1 MARQAQSSQPTVRE
15 RLDKGGN
22 LSSPINSQRLDSFA
36 KFFPGTVGRDYSAGG
51 DWGQILRGLGQL
63 DRGIGKAAQDIMD
76 RHVAKWIAEGAEWA
90 RENPEVTKNM
100 EAFKELGLSNPEFQN
115 KNPYVKRAIEA
126 SILENQALQ
135 LKAEALDH
143 YNTSGLRNERD
154 ASKVQSA
161 MSEWTKDAIERSG
174 LKNYNDPLLLAQ
186 HFEAPVRQMQETLLA
201 QHNQDVERQNVNLLF
216 EQASQEFD
224 NLIFGQTNILNN
236 GGKNINIP
244 RDRATVNNVAIQ
256 ALHGLT
262 EKFTNLG
269 MREDQIMPFLQAQVL
284 SGKFT
289 ASQAEAIGKGLVFD
303 RNGTQVCLASQPGFS
318 KALSRLKDEEMDRA
332 ERREKMAA
340 WRETRAREDAARNGA
355 NWGVQD
361 NLAGKSLQ
369 EALTA
374 RGLDKADAA
383 TIQAYKQ
390 GYDIASSVRFT
401 SAYST
406 PMRAEQASQFQYDL
420 LTGMKGPADVVS
432 AVRDGEMTSQ
442 EAQSFISIAAKNN
455 SDEGRMVSAAMQD
468 VAEVTLADSLNITR
482 SEASSLMQQ
491 GIKDLPEHISAARE
505 KAQAEAMNFYA
516 AYEKEKVASGKGS
529 YTALDITQLK
539 QKHIASS
546 SHTRGNT
553 AVEERAAKK
562 SGDLTRGIIM
572 GVGKKISPNFMQPA
586 GAGVDV
592 QFPGVSPL
600 TERDQKITHVYQS
613 ALNTLNTLFP
623 DWKTRE
629 PDDPDALEK
638 LHKDSSGNYRIDD
651 LADMLML
658 GQGLYGKA
666 FTADKAASIILGR
679 VIPED
684 SMTKVQLQQAME
696 ARITELNKLFRK

>member
-1 MARQAQSSQPTVRE
+1 MAVQTFQTF
-15 RLDKGGN
+15 N
-22 LSSPINSQRLDSFA
+22 
-36 KFFPGTVGRDYSAGG
+36 
-51 DWGQILRGLGQL
+51 
-63 DRGIGKAAQDIMD
+63 
-76 RHVAKWIAEGAEWA
+76 
-90 RENPEVTKNM
+90 
-100 EAFKELGLSNPEFQN
+100 KEL
-115 KNPYVKRAIEA
+115 
-126 SILENQALQ
+126 
-135 LKAEALDH
+135 
-143 YNTSGLRNERD
+143 
-154 ASKVQSA
+154 
-161 MSEWTKDAIERSG
+161 
-174 LKNYNDPLLLAQ
+174 
-186 HFEAPVRQMQETLLA
+186 
-201 QHNQDVERQNVNLLF
+201 
-216 EQASQEFD
+216 
-224 NLIFGQTNILNN
+224 
-236 GGKNINIP
+236 
-244 RDRATVNNVAIQ
+244 
-256 ALHGLT
+256 
-262 EKFTNLG
+262 TNLG
-269 MREDQIMPFLQAQVL
+269 VRTDQIMPFFQAQLL

-289 ASQAEAIGKGLVFD
+289 ASQAEAIGKAVTFD
-303 RNGTQVCLASQPGFS
+303 RNGEKVSLASQPGFA
-318 KALSRLKDEEMDRA
+318 KALSRLKDDEMDRA
-332 ERREKMAA
+332 WKGEVRGRQRAA
-340 WRETRAREDAARNGA
+340 WAREDAARNSA
-355 NWGVQD
+355 NWGIKDAFNGKPLMLNLKERGLTDAMDIKAYQD
-361 NLAGKSLQ
+361 AFNLAN
-369 EALTA
+369 
-374 RGLDKADAA
+374 
-383 TIQAYKQ
+383 
-390 GYDIASSVRFT
+390 SVQFT

-406 PMRAEQASQFQYDL
+406 PGRAADALQFQFDL
-420 LTGMKGPADVVS
+420 LTGAKGPADIIS
-432 AVRDGEMTSQ
+432 AASSGAMSPT

-468 VAEVTLADSLNITR
+468 VAEVALADYLNITR

-516 AYEKEKVASGKGS
+516 AYEKEKAASGKGS

-562 SGDLTRGIIM
+562 SGDLTRGIIIM

>member
-1 MARQAQSSQPTVRE
+1 MGMFE
-15 RLDKGGN
+15 
-22 LSSPINSQRLDSFA
+22 
-36 KFFPGTVGRDYSAGG
+36 PGFE
-51 DWGQILRGLGQL
+51 
-63 DRGIGKAAQDIMD
+63 KAANALID
-76 RHVAKWIAEGAEWA
+76 RNVAESGAEGIQWA
-90 RENPEVTKNM
+90 RENPEASKTM
-100 EAFKELGLSNPEFQN
+100 EALRQYSLAHPEFQN
-115 KNPYVKRAIEA
+115 KSPMVKRAIEA
-126 SILENQALQ
+126 AILENQALQ
-135 LKAEALDH
+135 LKAGAIDY

-161 MSEWTKDAIERSG
+161 LAEWTKNEIERSG
-174 LKNYNDPLLLAQ
+174 LKNYEDKLLLAQ
-186 HFEAPVRQMQETLLA
+186 HFMAPVRQMESALLA
-201 QHNQDVERQNVNLLF
+201 QHNQDVESQNVNLLF
-216 EQASQEFD
+216 EQYSQKLD
-224 NLIFGQTNILNN
+224 NTLLSQTNILN
-236 GGKNINIP
+236 GGKNVNIP
-244 RDRATVNNVAIQ
+244 RDRATVNDVAVRTFQ
-256 ALHGLT
+256 AFNKEL
-262 EKFTNLG
+262 TNLG
-269 MREDQIMPFLQAQVL
+269 VRDDQIMPFFQAQLL

-289 ASQAEAIGKGLVFD
+289 ASQAEAIGKAVTFD
-303 RNGTQVCLASQPGFS
+303 RNGEKVSLASQPGFA
-318 KALSRLKDEEMDRA
+318 KALSRLKDDEMDRA
-332 ERREKMAA
+332 WKGEVRGRQRAA
-340 WRETRAREDAARNGA
+340 WAREDAARNSA
-355 NWGVQD
+355 NWGIKD
-361 NLAGKSLQ
+361 AFNGKPLMLNLK
-369 EALTA
+369 E
-374 RGLDKADAA
+374 RGLTNAMDIKAYQDAFNL
-383 TIQAYKQ
+383 
-390 GYDIASSVRFT
+390 ASSVQFT

-406 PMRAEQASQFQYDL
+406 PGRAADALQFQYDL
-420 LTGMKGPADVVS
+420 LTGAAGPAEVIAKAS
-432 AVRDGEMTSQ
+432 SGGMSPT

-455 SDEGRMVSAAMQD
+455 SDEGRMLSAAMQD
-468 VAEVTLADSLNITR
+468 VAEVTLADTLNITR
-482 SEASSLMQQ
+482 SEASRLMQQ

-516 AYEKEKVASGKGS
+516 AYEKEKAASGKDS

-546 SHTRGNT
+546 SSTRGNKV
-553 AVEERAAKK
+553 VEERAAKK

>member
-76 RHVAKWIAEGAEWA
+76 RHVAKWIAEGGEWA

-100 EAFKELGLSNPEFQN
+100 EAFQKLGLSNPEFQN

-135 LKAEALDH
+135 LKAGAIDY

-154 ASKVQSA
+154 PSKVQSSLA
-161 MSEWTKDAIERSG
+161 EWTKNEIERSG
-174 LKNYNDPLLLAQ
+174 LKNYNDPLLMAQ
-186 HFEAPVRQMQETLLA
+186 HFEAPVRQMESALLA
-201 QHNQDVERQNVNLLF
+201 QHNQDVESQNVNLLF
-216 EQASQEFD
+216 EQYSQKFD
-224 NLIFGQTNILNN
+224 NILFSQTNILN
-236 GGKNINIP
+236 GGKNVNIP
-244 RDRATVNNVAIQ
+244 RDRATVNDVAAQTFQ
-256 ALHGLT
+256 AFNKEL
-262 EKFTNLG
+262 TNLG
-269 MREDQIMPFLQAQVL
+269 VRTDQIMPFFQAQLL

-289 ASQAEAIGKGLVFD
+289 ASQAEAIGKAVTFD
-303 RNGTQVCLASQPGFS
+303 RNGEKVSLASQPGFA
-318 KALSRLKDEEMDRA
+318 KALSRLKDDEMDRA
-332 ERREKMAA
+332 WKGEVRGRQRAA
-340 WRETRAREDAARNGA
+340 WAREDAARNSA
-355 NWGVQD
+355 NWGIKDAFNGKPLKLNLKERGLTDAMDIKAYQD
-361 NLAGKSLQ
+361 AFNLAN
-369 EALTA
+369 
-374 RGLDKADAA
+374 
-383 TIQAYKQ
+383 
-390 GYDIASSVRFT
+390 SVQFT

-406 PMRAEQASQFQYDL
+406 PGRAADALQFQFDL
-420 LTGMKGPADVVS
+420 LTGAKGPADIIS
-432 AVRDGEMTSQ
+432 AASSGAMSPT

-455 SDEGRMVSAAMQD
+455 SDEGRMISAAMQD
-468 VAEVTLADSLNITR
+468 VAEVALADYLNITR

-516 AYEKEKVASGKGS
+516 AYEKEKAASGKGS

-539 QKHIASS
+539 QKHIADSS
-546 SHTRGNT
+546 KTRGKNV
-553 AVEERAAKK
+553 VEERAAKK

>member
-1 MARQAQSSQPTVRE
+1 MSTTREREARTVRE
-15 RLDKGGN
+15 RLDKGAN
-22 LSSPINSQRLDSFA
+22 LSSPVNSQRLDSFA
-36 KFFPGTVGRDYSAGG
+36 KFFPGAVGRDYSAGG
-51 DWGQILRGLGQL
+51 DLGRVARAL
-63 DRGIGKAAQDIMD
+63 GMFEPGFEKAANAIID
-76 RHVAKWIAEGAEWA
+76 RNVAESGAEGIQWA
-90 RENPEVTKNM
+90 RENPEASKTV
-100 EAFKELGLSNPEFQN
+100 EALRQYSLAHPEFQN
-115 KNPYVKRAIEA
+115 KSPLVKRAIEA
-126 SILENQALQ
+126 TALENQALQ
-135 LKAEALDH
+135 LKAQAIDY

-154 ASKVQSA
+154 ASKVQSSLA
-161 MSEWTKDAIERSG
+161 EWTKNEIERSG
-174 LKNYNDPLLLAQ
+174 LKSYEDKLLLAQ
-186 HFEAPVRQMQETLLA
+186 HFMAPVRQMESALLA
-201 QHNQDVERQNVNLLF
+201 QHNQDVESQNVNLLF
-216 EQASQEFD
+216 EQYSQKLD
-224 NLIFGQTNILNN
+224 NILLSQTNILN
-236 GGKNINIP
+236 GGKNVNIP
-244 RDRATVNNVAIQ
+244 RDRAMFNDAAAQTFQ
-256 ALHGLT
+256 AFNKEL
-262 EKFTNLG
+262 TNLG
-269 MREDQIMPFLQAQVL
+269 VRTDQIMPFFQAQLL

-289 ASQAEAIGKGLVFD
+289 ASQAETIGKAVTFD
-303 RNGTQVCLASQPGFS
+303 HNGEKVSLASQPGFA
-318 KALSRLKDEEMDRA
+318 KALSRLKDDEMDRA
-332 ERREKMAA
+332 WKGEVRGRQRAA
-340 WRETRAREDAARNGA
+340 WAREDAARNSA
-355 NWGVQD
+355 NWGIKDAFNGKPLMLNLKERGLTDAMDIKAYQD
-361 NLAGKSLQ
+361 AFNLAN
-369 EALTA
+369 
-374 RGLDKADAA
+374 
-383 TIQAYKQ
+383 
-390 GYDIASSVRFT
+390 SVQFT

-406 PMRAEQASQFQYDL
+406 PGRAADALQFQFDL
-420 LTGMKGPADVVS
+420 LTGAKGPADIIS
-432 AVRDGEMTSQ
+432 AASSGAMSPT

-516 AYEKEKVASGKGS
+516 AYEKEKAASGKGS

-562 SGDLTRGIIM
+562 SGDLTRGVII
-572 GVGKKISPNFMQPA
+572 GVGEKISPSSSWLFEA
-586 GAGVDV
+586 DGV
-592 QFPGVSPL
+592 GVELPVSML
-600 TERDQKITHVYQS
+600 NEKNRKITQVYQNS
-613 ALNTLNTLFP
+613 LNTLNTLFP

-629 PDDPDALEK
+629 PDDPAALEK

>member
-1 MARQAQSSQPTVRE
+1 MSTSREREARTVRE
-15 RLDKGGN
+15 RLDKGAN
-22 LSSPINSQRLDSFA
+22 LSSLVNSQRLDSFA

-51 DWGQILRGLGQL
+51 DLGRVARAL
-63 DRGIGKAAQDIMD
+63 GMFEPGFEKAANAIID
-76 RHVAKWIAEGAEWA
+76 RNVAESGAEGIQWA
-90 RENPEVTKNM
+90 RENPEASKTV
-100 EAFKELGLSNPEFQN
+100 EALRQYSLAHPEFQN
-115 KNPYVKRAIEA
+115 KSPLVKRAIEA
-126 SILENQALQ
+126 TALENQALQ
-135 LKAEALDH
+135 LKAGAIDY

-154 ASKVQSA
+154 ASKVQSSLA
-161 MSEWTKDAIERSG
+161 EWTKDEIERSG
-174 LKNYNDPLLLAQ
+174 LKSYEDKLLLAQ
-186 HFEAPVRQMQETLLA
+186 HFMAPVRQMESALLA
-201 QHNQDVERQNVNLLF
+201 QHNQDVESQNVNLLF
-216 EQASQEFD
+216 EQYSQKLD
-224 NLIFGQTNILNN
+224 NILLSQTNILN
-236 GGKNINIP
+236 GGKNVNIP
-244 RDRATVNNVAIQ
+244 RDRATVNDAAAQTFQ
-256 ALHGLT
+256 AFNKEL
-262 EKFTNLG
+262 TNLG
-269 MREDQIMPFLQAQVL
+269 VRTDQIMPFFQAQLL

-289 ASQAEAIGKGLVFD
+289 ASQAETIGKAVTFD
-303 RNGTQVCLASQPGFS
+303 HNGEKVSLASQPGFA
-318 KALSRLKDEEMDRA
+318 KALSRLKDDEMDRA
-332 ERREKMAA
+332 WKGEVRGRQRAA
-340 WRETRAREDAARNGA
+340 WAREDAARNSA
-355 NWGVQD
+355 NWGIKDAFNGKPLMLNLKERGLTDAMDIKAYQD
-361 NLAGKSLQ
+361 AFNLAN
-369 EALTA
+369 
-374 RGLDKADAA
+374 
-383 TIQAYKQ
+383 
-390 GYDIASSVRFT
+390 SVQFT

-406 PMRAEQASQFQYDL
+406 PGRAADALQFQFDL
-420 LTGMKGPADVVS
+420 LTGAKGPADIIS
-432 AVRDGEMTSQ
+432 AASSGAMSPT

-468 VAEVTLADSLNITR
+468 VAEVALADSLNITR

-516 AYEKEKVASGKGS
+516 AYEKEKAASGKGS

-553 AVEERAAKK
+553 VVEERAAKK

-600 TERDQKITHVYQS
+600 TERDQKITHVYQG

>member
-1 MARQAQSSQPTVRE
+1 MSTTREREARTVRE
-15 RLDKGGN
+15 RLDKGAN
-22 LSSPINSQRLDSFA
+22 LSSPVNSQRLDSFA

-51 DWGQILRGLGQL
+51 DLGRVMRALGILDPGFE
-63 DRGIGKAAQDIMD
+63 KAANAIID
-76 RHVAKWIAEGAEWA
+76 RNVAESGAEGIQWA
-90 RENPEVTKNM
+90 RENPEASKTV
-100 EAFKELGLSNPEFQN
+100 EALRQYSLAHPEFQN
-115 KNPYVKRAIEA
+115 KSPLVKRAIEA
-126 SILENQALQ
+126 TALENQALQ
-135 LKAEALDH
+135 LKAKAIDY

-154 ASKVQSA
+154 ASKVQSSLA
-161 MSEWTKDAIERSG
+161 EWTKNEIERSG
-174 LKNYNDPLLLAQ
+174 LKSYEDKLLLAQ
-186 HFEAPVRQMQETLLA
+186 HFMAPVRQMESTLLA
-201 QHNQDVERQNVNLLF
+201 QHNQDVESQNVNLLF
-216 EQASQEFD
+216 EQYSQKLD
-224 NLIFGQTNILNN
+224 NILFSQINILN
-236 GGKNINIP
+236 GGKNVNIP
-244 RDRATVNNVAIQ
+244 RDRATVNDVAAQTFQ
-256 ALHGLT
+256 AFNKEL
-262 EKFTNLG
+262 TNLG
-269 MREDQIMPFLQAQVL
+269 VRTDQIMPFFQAQLL

-289 ASQAEAIGKGLVFD
+289 ASQAEAIGKAVTFD
-303 RNGTQVCLASQPGFS
+303 RNGEKVSLASQPGFA
-318 KALSRLKDEEMDRA
+318 KALSRLKDDEMDRA
-332 ERREKMAA
+332 WKGEDRGRQRAA
-340 WRETRAREDAARNGA
+340 WAREDAARNSA
-355 NWGVQD
+355 NWGIKDAFNGKPLMLNLKERGLTDAMDIKAYQD
-361 NLAGKSLQ
+361 AFNLAN
-369 EALTA
+369 
-374 RGLDKADAA
+374 
-383 TIQAYKQ
+383 
-390 GYDIASSVRFT
+390 SVQFT

-406 PMRAEQASQFQYDL
+406 PGRAADALQFQFDL
-420 LTGMKGPADVVS
+420 LTGAKGPADIIS
-432 AVRDGEMTSQ
+432 AASSGAMSPT

-455 SDEGRMVSAAMQD
+455 SDEGRMISAAMQD
-468 VAEVTLADSLNITR
+468 VAEVALADYLNITR

-516 AYEKEKVASGKGS
+516 AYEKEKAASGKGS

-539 QKHIASS
+539 QKHIADSS
-546 SHTRGNT
+546 KTRGKNV
-553 AVEERAAKK
+553 VEERAAKK

>member
-1 MARQAQSSQPTVRE
+1 MVRQAQSSQPTVRE

-303 RNGTQVCLASQPGFS
+303 RNGTQVSLASQPGFA
-318 KALSRLKDEEMDRA
+318 KALSRLKDDEMDRA
-332 ERREKMAA
+332 WKGEVRGRQRAA
-340 WRETRAREDAARNGA
+340 WAREDAARNSA
-355 NWGVQD
+355 NWGIKDAFNGKPLMLNLKERGLTDATDIKAYQD
-361 NLAGKSLQ
+361 AFNLAN
-369 EALTA
+369 
-374 RGLDKADAA
+374 
-383 TIQAYKQ
+383 
-390 GYDIASSVRFT
+390 SVQFT

-406 PMRAEQASQFQYDL
+406 PGRAADALQFQFDL
-420 LTGMKGPADVVS
+420 LTGAKGPADIIS
-432 AVRDGEMTSQ
+432 AASSGAMTSQ

-516 AYEKEKVASGKGS
+516 AYEKEKAASGKGS

>member
-76 RHVAKWIAEGAEWA
+76 RHVAKWIAEGGEWA

-100 EAFKELGLSNPEFQN
+100 EAFQKLGLSNPEFQN

-135 LKAEALDH
+135 LKAGAIDY

-154 ASKVQSA
+154 PSKVQSSLA
-161 MSEWTKDAIERSG
+161 EWTKNEIERSG
-174 LKNYNDPLLLAQ
+174 LKNYNDPLLMAQ
-186 HFEAPVRQMQETLLA
+186 HFEAPVRQMESALLA
-201 QHNQDVERQNVNLLF
+201 QHNQDVESQNVNLLF
-216 EQASQEFD
+216 EQYSQKFD
-224 NLIFGQTNILNN
+224 NILFSQTNILN
-236 GGKNINIP
+236 GGKNVNIP
-244 RDRATVNNVAIQ
+244 RDRATVNDAAAQTFQ
-256 ALHGLT
+256 AFNKEL
-262 EKFTNLG
+262 TNLG
-269 MREDQIMPFLQAQVL
+269 VRTDQIMPFFQAQLL

-289 ASQAEAIGKGLVFD
+289 ASQAEAIGKAVTFD
-303 RNGTQVCLASQPGFS
+303 RNGEKVSLASQPGFA
-318 KALSRLKDEEMDRA
+318 KALSRLKDDEMDRA
-332 ERREKMAA
+332 WKGEVRGRQRAA
-340 WRETRAREDAARNGA
+340 WAREDAARNSA
-355 NWGVQD
+355 NWGIKDAFNGKPLMLNLKERGLTDAMDIKAYQD
-361 NLAGKSLQ
+361 AFNLAN
-369 EALTA
+369 
-374 RGLDKADAA
+374 
-383 TIQAYKQ
+383 
-390 GYDIASSVRFT
+390 SVQFT

-406 PMRAEQASQFQYDL
+406 PGRAADALQFQFDL
-420 LTGMKGPADVVS
+420 LTGAKGPADIIS
-432 AVRDGEMTSQ
+432 AASSGAMSPT

-455 SDEGRMVSAAMQD
+455 SDEGRMISAAMQD
-468 VAEVTLADSLNITR
+468 VAEVALADYLNITR

-516 AYEKEKVASGKGS
+516 AYEKEKAASGKGS

-539 QKHIASS
+539 QKHIADSS
-546 SHTRGNT
+546 KTRGKNV
-553 AVEERAAKK
+553 VEERAAKK

>member
-1 MARQAQSSQPTVRE
+1 MSTTREREARTIRE
-15 RLDKGGN
+15 RLDKGAN
-22 LSSPINSQRLDSFA
+22 LSSPVNSQRLDSFA

-51 DWGQILRGLGQL
+51 ALGRVMHAL
-63 DRGIGKAAQDIMD
+63 GMFEPGFEKTANALIDRN
-76 RHVAKWIAEGAEWA
+76 VAESGAEGIQWA
-90 RENPEVTKNM
+90 RENPEASKTM
-100 EAFKELGLSNPEFQN
+100 EALRQYSLAHPEFQN
-115 KNPYVKRAIEA
+115 KSPMVKRAIEA
-126 SILENQALQ
+126 AILENQALQ
-135 LKAEALDH
+135 LKAGAIDY

-161 MSEWTKDAIERSG
+161 LAEWTKNEIERSS
-174 LKNYNDPLLLAQ
+174 LKNYEDKLLLAQ
-186 HFEAPVRQMQETLLA
+186 HFMAPVRQMESALLA
-201 QHNQDVERQNVNLLF
+201 QHNQDVESQNVNLLF
-216 EQASQEFD
+216 EQYSQKLD
-224 NLIFGQTNILNN
+224 NTLLSQTNILN
-236 GGKNINIP
+236 GGKNVNIP
-244 RDRATVNNVAIQ
+244 RDRATVNDVAVRTFQ
-256 ALHGLT
+256 AFNKEL
-262 EKFTNLG
+262 TNLG
-269 MREDQIMPFLQAQVL
+269 VRDDQIMPFFQAQLL

-289 ASQAEAIGKGLVFD
+289 ASQAEAIGKAVTFD
-303 RNGTQVCLASQPGFS
+303 RNGEKVSLASQPGFA
-318 KALSRLKDEEMDRA
+318 KALSRLKDDEGDRA
-332 ERREKMAA
+332 WKRYERNRQLE
-340 WRETRAREDAARNGA
+340 RNAREDAARNGA

-369 EALTA
+369 ESLKA
-374 RGLDKADAA
+374 RGLDKADAT
-383 TIQAYKQ
+383 TIQAYRE
-390 GYDIASSVRFT
+390 GYNLASSVQFT

-406 PMRAEQASQFQYDL
+406 PGRATDALQFQYDL
-420 LTGMKGPADVVS
+420 LTGAAGPAEVIAKAS
-432 AVRDGEMTSQ
+432 SGGMSPT
-442 EAQSFISIAAKNN
+442 EAQSFISIAAKNS
-455 SDEGRMVSAAMQD
+455 SDEGRMLSAAMQD
-468 VAEVTLADSLNITR
+468 VAEVTLADTLNITR
-482 SEASSLMQQ
+482 SEASRLMQQ

-516 AYEKEKVASGKGS
+516 AYEKEKAASGKGS

-546 SHTRGNT
+546 SSTRGNKV
-553 AVEERAAKK
+553 VEERAAKK

>member
-76 RHVAKWIAEGAEWA
+76 RHVAKWIAEGGEWA

-100 EAFKELGLSNPEFQN
+100 EAFQKLGLSNPEFQN

-135 LKAEALDH
+135 LKAGAIDY

-154 ASKVQSA
+154 PSKVQSSLA
-161 MSEWTKDAIERSG
+161 EWTKNEIERSG
-174 LKNYNDPLLLAQ
+174 LKNYNDPLLMAQ
-186 HFEAPVRQMQETLLA
+186 HFEAPVRQMESALLA
-201 QHNQDVERQNVNLLF
+201 QHNQDVESQNVNLLF
-216 EQASQEFD
+216 EQYSQKFD
-224 NLIFGQTNILNN
+224 NILFSQTNILN
-236 GGKNINIP
+236 GGKNVNIP
-244 RDRATVNNVAIQ
+244 RDRATVNDVAAQTFQ
-256 ALHGLT
+256 AFNKEL
-262 EKFTNLG
+262 TNLG
-269 MREDQIMPFLQAQVL
+269 VRTDQIMPFFQAQLL

-289 ASQAEAIGKGLVFD
+289 ASQAEAIGKAVTFD
-303 RNGTQVCLASQPGFS
+303 RNGEKVSLASQPGFA
-318 KALSRLKDEEMDRA
+318 KALSRLKDDEMDQAWKGEVRG
-332 ERREKMAA
+332 RQRAA
-340 WRETRAREDAARNGA
+340 WAREDAARNSA
-355 NWGVQD
+355 NWGIKD
-361 NLAGKSLQ
+361 AFNGKPLMLNLK
-369 EALTA
+369 E
-374 RGLDKADAA
+374 RGLTNAMDIKAYQDAFNL
-383 TIQAYKQ
+383 
-390 GYDIASSVRFT
+390 ASSVQFT

-406 PMRAEQASQFQYDL
+406 PGRAADALQFQYDL
-420 LTGMKGPADVVS
+420 LTGAAGPAEVIAKAS
-432 AVRDGEMTSQ
+432 SGGMSPT

-455 SDEGRMVSAAMQD
+455 SDEGRMLSAAMQD
-468 VAEVTLADSLNITR
+468 VAEVTLADTLNITR

-516 AYEKEKVASGKGS
+516 AYEKEKAASGKGS

-562 SGDLTRGIIM
+562 SGDLTRGVIM
-572 GVGKKISPNFMQPA
+572 GLGEKISPSSSWLFEA
-586 GAGVDV
+586 DGV
-592 QFPGVSPL
+592 GVELPVSML
-600 TERDQKITHVYQS
+600 NEKNRKITQVYQS

>member
-1 MARQAQSSQPTVRE
+1 MSTTREREARTIRE
-15 RLDKGGN
+15 RLDKGAN
-22 LSSPINSQRLDSFA
+22 LSSPVNSQRLDSFA
-36 KFFPGTVGRDYSAGG
+36 KFFSGTVGRDYSAGAQ
-51 DWGQILRGLGQL
+51 WGQFIRGLGQL
-63 DRGIGKAAQDIMD
+63 DRGFEKAANAIID
-76 RHVAKWIAEGAEWA
+76 RNVAESGAEGIQWA
-90 RENPEVTKNM
+90 RENPEASKTV
-100 EAFKELGLSNPEFQN
+100 EALREYTLAHPEFQN
-115 KNPYVKRAIEA
+115 KSPLVKRAIEA
-126 SILENQALQ
+126 AALENQALQ
-135 LKAEALDH
+135 LKAGAIDY
-143 YNTSGLRNERD
+143 YNTSGLRNERN

-161 MSEWTKDAIERSG
+161 LAEWTKNEIERSG
-174 LKNYNDPLLLAQ
+174 LKNYEDKLLLAQ
-186 HFEAPVRQMQETLLA
+186 HFMAPVRQMESALLA
-201 QHNQDVERQNVNLLF
+201 QHNQDVESQNVNLLF
-216 EQASQEFD
+216 EQYSQKLD
-224 NLIFGQTNILNN
+224 NTLLSQTNILN
-236 GGKNINIP
+236 GGKNVNIP
-244 RDRATVNNVAIQ
+244 RDRATVNDVAVRTFQ
-256 ALHGLT
+256 AFNKEL
-262 EKFTNLG
+262 TNLG
-269 MREDQIMPFLQAQVL
+269 VRDDQIMPFFQAQLL

-289 ASQAEAIGKGLVFD
+289 ASQAEAIGKAVTFD
-303 RNGTQVCLASQPGFS
+303 RNGEKVSLASQPGFA
-318 KALSRLKDEEMDRA
+318 KALSRLKDDEMDRA
-332 ERREKMAA
+332 WKGEVRGRQSAA
-340 WRETRAREDAARNGA
+340 WAREDAARNSA
-355 NWGVQD
+355 NWGIKD
-361 NLAGKSLQ
+361 AFNGKPLMLNLK
-369 EALTA
+369 E
-374 RGLDKADAA
+374 RGLTNAMDIKAYQDAFNL
-383 TIQAYKQ
+383 
-390 GYDIASSVRFT
+390 ASSVQFT

-406 PMRAEQASQFQYDL
+406 PGRAADALQFQYDL
-420 LTGMKGPADVVS
+420 LTGAAGPAEVIAKAS
-432 AVRDGEMTSQ
+432 SGGMSPT

-455 SDEGRMVSAAMQD
+455 SDEGRMLSAAMQD
-468 VAEVTLADSLNITR
+468 VAEVTLADTLNITR
-482 SEASSLMQQ
+482 SEASRLMQQ

-516 AYEKEKVASGKGS
+516 AYEKEKAASGKDS

-546 SHTRGNT
+546 SSTRGNKV
-553 AVEERAAKK
+553 VEERAAKK

>member
-1 MARQAQSSQPTVRE
+1 
-15 RLDKGGN
+15 
-22 LSSPINSQRLDSFA
+22 
-36 KFFPGTVGRDYSAGG
+36 
-51 DWGQILRGLGQL
+51 
-63 DRGIGKAAQDIMD
+63 
-76 RHVAKWIAEGAEWA
+76 
-90 RENPEVTKNM
+90 
-100 EAFKELGLSNPEFQN
+100 
-115 KNPYVKRAIEA
+115 
-126 SILENQALQ
+126 
-135 LKAEALDH
+135 
-143 YNTSGLRNERD
+143 
-154 ASKVQSA
+154 

-303 RNGTQVCLASQPGFS
+303 RNGTQVSLASQPGFS

-340 WRETRAREDAARNGA
+340 WRETRAREDAARNSA
-355 NWGVQD
+355 NWGIKDAFNGKPLMLNLKERGLTDAMDIKAYQD
-361 NLAGKSLQ
+361 AFNLAN
-369 EALTA
+369 
-374 RGLDKADAA
+374 
-383 TIQAYKQ
+383 
-390 GYDIASSVRFT
+390 SVQFT

-406 PMRAEQASQFQYDL
+406 PGRAADALQFQFDL
-420 LTGMKGPADVVS
+420 LTGAKGPADIIS
-432 AVRDGEMTSQ
+432 AASSGAMSPT

-455 SDEGRMVSAAMQD
+455 SDEGRMVSAAVQD

-516 AYEKEKVASGKGS
+516 AYEKEKAASGKGS

-562 SGDLTRGIIM
+562 SGDLTRGVIM
-572 GVGKKISPNFMQPA
+572 GLGEKISPSSSWLFEA
-586 GAGVDV
+586 DGV
-592 QFPGVSPL
+592 GVELPVSML
-600 TERDQKITHVYQS
+600 NEKNRKITQVYQS

>member
-76 RHVAKWIAEGAEWA
+76 RHVAKWIAEGGEWA

-100 EAFKELGLSNPEFQN
+100 EAFQKLGLSNPEFQN

-135 LKAEALDH
+135 LKAGAIDY

-154 ASKVQSA
+154 PSKVQSSLA
-161 MSEWTKDAIERSG
+161 EWIKNEIERSG
-174 LKNYNDPLLLAQ
+174 LKNYNDPLLMAQ
-186 HFEAPVRQMQETLLA
+186 HFEAPVRQMESALLA
-201 QHNQDVERQNVNLLF
+201 QHNQDVESQNVNLLF
-216 EQASQEFD
+216 EQYSQKFD
-224 NLIFGQTNILNN
+224 NILFSQTNILN
-236 GGKNINIP
+236 GGKNVNIP
-244 RDRATVNNVAIQ
+244 RDRATVNDVAAQTFQ
-256 ALHGLT
+256 AFNKEL
-262 EKFTNLG
+262 TNLG
-269 MREDQIMPFLQAQVL
+269 VRDDQIMPFFQAQLL

-289 ASQAEAIGKGLVFD
+289 ASQAEAIGKAVTFD
-303 RNGTQVCLASQPGFS
+303 RNGEKVSLASQPGFA
-318 KALSRLKDEEMDRA
+318 KALSRLKDDEGDRA
-332 ERREKMAA
+332 WKRYERNRQLE
-340 WRETRAREDAARNGA
+340 RNAREDAARNGA

-369 EALTA
+369 ESLKA
-374 RGLDKADAA
+374 RGLDKADAT
-383 TIQAYKQ
+383 TIQAYRE
-390 GYDIASSVRFT
+390 GYNLASSVQFT

-406 PMRAEQASQFQYDL
+406 PGRAADALQFQYDL
-420 LTGMKGPADVVS
+420 LTGAAGPAEVIAKAS
-432 AVRDGEMTSQ
+432 SGGMSPT

-455 SDEGRMVSAAMQD
+455 SDEGRMLSAAMQD
-468 VAEVTLADSLNITR
+468 VAEVTLADTLNITR
-482 SEASSLMQQ
+482 SEASRLMQQ

-516 AYEKEKVASGKGS
+516 AYEKEKAASGKGS

-562 SGDLTRGIIM
+562 SGDLTRGVIM
-572 GVGKKISPNFMQPA
+572 GLGEKISPSSSWLFEA
-586 GAGVDV
+586 DGV
-592 QFPGVSPL
+592 GVELPVSML
-600 TERDQKITHVYQS
+600 NEKNRKITQVYQS

>member
-76 RHVAKWIAEGAEWA
+76 RHVAKWIAEGGEWA

-100 EAFKELGLSNPEFQN
+100 EAFQKLGLSNPEFQN

-135 LKAEALDH
+135 LKAGAIDY

-154 ASKVQSA
+154 ASKVQSSLA
-161 MSEWTKDAIERSG
+161 EWTKNEIERSG
-174 LKNYNDPLLLAQ
+174 LKNYEDKLLLAQ
-186 HFEAPVRQMQETLLA
+186 HFMAPVRQMESALLA
-201 QHNQDVERQNVNLLF
+201 QHNQDVESQNVNLLF
-216 EQASQEFD
+216 EQYSQKFD
-224 NLIFGQTNILNN
+224 NILFSQINILN
-236 GGKNINIP
+236 GGKNVNIP
-244 RDRATVNNVAIQ
+244 RDRVTVNDVAVQTFQ
-256 ALHGLT
+256 AFNKEL
-262 EKFTNLG
+262 TNLG
-269 MREDQIMPFLQAQVL
+269 VRTDQIMPFFQAQLL

-289 ASQAEAIGKGLVFD
+289 ASQAEAIGKAVTFD
-303 RNGTQVCLASQPGFS
+303 RNGEKVSLASQPGFA
-318 KALSRLKDEEMDRA
+318 KALSRLKDDEMDRA
-332 ERREKMAA
+332 WKGEVRGRQRAD
-340 WRETRAREDAARNGA
+340 WAREDAARNSA
-355 NWGVQD
+355 NWGIKDAFNGKPLMLNLKERGLTDAMDIKAYQD
-361 NLAGKSLQ
+361 AFNLAN
-369 EALTA
+369 
-374 RGLDKADAA
+374 
-383 TIQAYKQ
+383 
-390 GYDIASSVRFT
+390 SVQFT

-406 PMRAEQASQFQYDL
+406 PGRAADALQFQFDL
-420 LTGMKGPADVVS
+420 LTGAKGPADIIS
-432 AVRDGEMTSQ
+432 AASSGAMSPT

-468 VAEVTLADSLNITR
+468 VAEVALADSLNITR
-482 SEASSLMQQ
+482 SEASSLMRQ

-516 AYEKEKVASGKGS
+516 AYEKEKAASGKGS

-562 SGDLTRGIIM
+562 SGDLTRGVIM
-572 GVGKKISPNFMQPA
+572 GLGEKISPSSSWLFEA
-586 GAGVDV
+586 DGV
-592 QFPGVSPL
+592 GVELPVSML
-600 TERDQKITHVYQS
+600 NEKNRKITQVYQS

>member
-76 RHVAKWIAEGAEWA
+76 RHVAKWIAEGGEWA

-100 EAFKELGLSNPEFQN
+100 EAFQKLGLSNPEFQN

-135 LKAEALDH
+135 LKAGAIDY

-154 ASKVQSA
+154 PSKVQSSLA
-161 MSEWTKDAIERSG
+161 EWTKNEIERSG
-174 LKNYNDPLLLAQ
+174 LKNYNDPLLMAQ
-186 HFEAPVRQMQETLLA
+186 HFEAPVRQMESALLA
-201 QHNQDVERQNVNLLF
+201 QHNQDVESQNVNLLF
-216 EQASQEFD
+216 EQYSQKFD
-224 NLIFGQTNILNN
+224 NILFSQTNILN
-236 GGKNINIP
+236 GGKNVNIP
-244 RDRATVNNVAIQ
+244 RDRATVNDVAAQTFQ
-256 ALHGLT
+256 AFNKEL
-262 EKFTNLG
+262 TNLG
-269 MREDQIMPFLQAQVL
+269 VRTDQIMPFFQAQLL

-289 ASQAEAIGKGLVFD
+289 ASQAEAIGKAVTFD
-303 RNGTQVCLASQPGFS
+303 RNGEKVSLASQPGFA
-318 KALSRLKDEEMDRA
+318 KALSRLKDDEMDRA
-332 ERREKMAA
+332 WKGEVRGRQRAA
-340 WRETRAREDAARNGA
+340 WAREDAARNSA
-355 NWGVQD
+355 NWGIKDAFNGKPLMLNLKERGLTDAMDIKAYQD
-361 NLAGKSLQ
+361 AFNLAN
-369 EALTA
+369 
-374 RGLDKADAA
+374 
-383 TIQAYKQ
+383 
-390 GYDIASSVRFT
+390 SVQFT

-406 PMRAEQASQFQYDL
+406 PGRAADALQFQFDL
-420 LTGMKGPADVVS
+420 LTGAKGPADIIS
-432 AVRDGEMTSQ
+432 AASSGAMSPT

-455 SDEGRMVSAAMQD
+455 SDEGRMISAAMQD
-468 VAEVTLADSLNITR
+468 VAEVALADYLNITR

-516 AYEKEKVASGKGS
+516 AYEKEKAASGKGS

-539 QKHIASS
+539 QKHIADSS
-546 SHTRGNT
+546 KTRGKNV
-553 AVEERAAKK
+553 VEERAAKK

>member
-1 MARQAQSSQPTVRE
+1 MSTTREREARTVRE
-15 RLDKGGN
+15 RLDKGAN
-22 LSSPINSQRLDSFA
+22 LSSPVNSQRLDSFA

-51 DWGQILRGLGQL
+51 DLGRVARAL
-63 DRGIGKAAQDIMD
+63 GMFEPGFEKAANAIID
-76 RHVAKWIAEGAEWA
+76 RNVAESGAEGIQWA
-90 RENPEVTKNM
+90 RENPEASKTV
-100 EAFKELGLSNPEFQN
+100 EALRQYSLAHPEFQN
-115 KNPYVKRAIEA
+115 KSPLVKRAIEA
-126 SILENQALQ
+126 TALENQALQ
-135 LKAEALDH
+135 LKAKAIDY

-154 ASKVQSA
+154 ASKVQS
-161 MSEWTKDAIERSG
+161 SLTEWTKNEIERSG
-174 LKNYNDPLLLAQ
+174 LKNYNDPLLMAQ
-186 HFEAPVRQMQETLLA
+186 HFMAPVRQMESTLLA
-201 QHNQDVERQNVNLLF
+201 QHNQDVESQNVNLLF
-216 EQASQEFD
+216 EQYSQKLD
-224 NLIFGQTNILNN
+224 NILFSQINILN
-236 GGKNINIP
+236 GGKNVNIP
-244 RDRATVNNVAIQ
+244 RDRATVNDVAVQTFQ
-256 ALHGLT
+256 AFNKEL
-262 EKFTNLG
+262 TNLG
-269 MREDQIMPFLQAQVL
+269 IRNDQIMPFFQAQLL

-289 ASQAEAIGKGLVFD
+289 ASQAEAIGKAVTFD
-303 RNGTQVCLASQPGFS
+303 RNGEKVSLASQPGFA
-318 KALSRLKDEEMDRA
+318 KALSRLKDDEMDRA
-332 ERREKMAA
+332 WKGEVRGRQRAA
-340 WRETRAREDAARNGA
+340 WAREDAARNSA
-355 NWGVQD
+355 NWGIKDAFNGKPLMLNLKERGLTDAMDIKAYQD
-361 NLAGKSLQ
+361 AFNLAN
-369 EALTA
+369 
-374 RGLDKADAA
+374 
-383 TIQAYKQ
+383 
-390 GYDIASSVRFT
+390 SVQFT

-406 PMRAEQASQFQYDL
+406 PGRAADALQFQFDL
-420 LTGMKGPADVVS
+420 LTGAKGPADIIS
-432 AVRDGEMTSQ
+432 AASSGAMSPT

-455 SDEGRMVSAAMQD
+455 SDEGRMISAAMQD
-468 VAEVTLADSLNITR
+468 VAEVALADYLNITR

-516 AYEKEKVASGKGS
+516 AYEKEKAASEKGS
-529 YTALDITQLK
+529 YTSLDITQLK
-539 QKHIASS
+539 QKHIADSS
-546 SHTRGNT
+546 KTRGKNV
-553 AVEERAAKK
+553 VEERAAKK

-658 GQGLYGKA
+658 GQGLYGKV

>member
-1 MARQAQSSQPTVRE
+1 MSTTREREARTVRE
-15 RLDKGGN
+15 RLDKGAN
-22 LSSPINSQRLDSFA
+22 LSSPVNSQRLDSFA

-51 DWGQILRGLGQL
+51 DLGRVMRALGILDPGFE
-63 DRGIGKAAQDIMD
+63 KAANAIID
-76 RHVAKWIAEGAEWA
+76 RNVAESGAEGIQWA
-90 RENPEVTKNM
+90 RENPEASKTV
-100 EAFKELGLSNPEFQN
+100 EALRQYSLAHPEFQN
-115 KNPYVKRAIEA
+115 KSPLVKRAIEA
-126 SILENQALQ
+126 TALENQALQ
-135 LKAEALDH
+135 LKAKAIDY

-154 ASKVQSA
+154 ASKVQSSLA
-161 MSEWTKDAIERSG
+161 EWTKNEIERSG
-174 LKNYNDPLLLAQ
+174 LKSYEDKLLLAQ
-186 HFEAPVRQMQETLLA
+186 HFMAPVRQMESTLLA
-201 QHNQDVERQNVNLLF
+201 QHNQDVESQNVNLLF
-216 EQASQEFD
+216 EQYSQKLD
-224 NLIFGQTNILNN
+224 NILFSQINILN
-236 GGKNINIP
+236 GGKNVNIP
-244 RDRATVNNVAIQ
+244 RDRATVNDVAAQTFQ
-256 ALHGLT
+256 AFNKEL
-262 EKFTNLG
+262 TNLG
-269 MREDQIMPFLQAQVL
+269 VRTDQIMPFFQAQLL

-289 ASQAEAIGKGLVFD
+289 ASQAEAIGKAVTFD
-303 RNGTQVCLASQPGFS
+303 RNGEKVSLASQPGFA
-318 KALSRLKDEEMDRA
+318 KALSRLKDDEMDRA
-332 ERREKMAA
+332 WKGEDRGRQRAA
-340 WRETRAREDAARNGA
+340 WAREDAARNSA
-355 NWGVQD
+355 NWGIKDAFNGKPLMLNLKERGLTDAMDIKAYQD
-361 NLAGKSLQ
+361 AFNLAN
-369 EALTA
+369 
-374 RGLDKADAA
+374 
-383 TIQAYKQ
+383 
-390 GYDIASSVRFT
+390 SVQFT

-406 PMRAEQASQFQYDL
+406 PGRAADALQFQFDL
-420 LTGMKGPADVVS
+420 LTGAKGPADIIS
-432 AVRDGEMTSQ
+432 AASSGAMSPT

-455 SDEGRMVSAAMQD
+455 SDEGRMISAAMQD
-468 VAEVTLADSLNITR
+468 VAEVALADYLNITR

-516 AYEKEKVASGKGS
+516 AYEKEKAASGKGS

-539 QKHIASS
+539 QKHIADSS
-546 SHTRGNT
+546 KTRGKNV
-553 AVEERAAKK
+553 VEERAAKK

-572 GVGKKISPNFMQPA
+572 GVGKKISPNFMQPT

>member
-1 MARQAQSSQPTVRE
+1 MSTTREREARTVRE
-15 RLDKGGN
+15 RLDKGAN
-22 LSSPINSQRLDSFA
+22 LSSPVNSQRLDSFA

-51 DWGQILRGLGQL
+51 DLGRVMRALGILDPGFE
-63 DRGIGKAAQDIMD
+63 KAANAIID
-76 RHVAKWIAEGAEWA
+76 RNVAESGAEGIQWA
-90 RENPEVTKNM
+90 RENPEASKTV
-100 EAFKELGLSNPEFQN
+100 EALRQYSLAHPEFQN
-115 KNPYVKRAIEA
+115 KSPLVKRAIEA
-126 SILENQALQ
+126 TALENQALQ
-135 LKAEALDH
+135 LKAKAIDY

-154 ASKVQSA
+154 ASKVQSSLA
-161 MSEWTKDAIERSG
+161 EWTKNEIERSG
-174 LKNYNDPLLLAQ
+174 LKSYEDKLLLAQ
-186 HFEAPVRQMQETLLA
+186 HFMAPVRQMESTLLA
-201 QHNQDVERQNVNLLF
+201 QHNQDVESQNVNLLF
-216 EQASQEFD
+216 EQYSQKLD
-224 NLIFGQTNILNN
+224 NILFSQINILN
-236 GGKNINIP
+236 GGKNVNIP
-244 RDRATVNNVAIQ
+244 RDRATVNDVAAQTFQ
-256 ALHGLT
+256 AFNKEL
-262 EKFTNLG
+262 TNLG
-269 MREDQIMPFLQAQVL
+269 VRTDQIMPFFQAQLL

-289 ASQAEAIGKGLVFD
+289 ASQAEAIGKAVTFD
-303 RNGTQVCLASQPGFS
+303 RNGEKVSLASQPGFA
-318 KALSRLKDEEMDRA
+318 KALSRLKDDEMDRA
-332 ERREKMAA
+332 WKGEVRGRQRAA
-340 WRETRAREDAARNGA
+340 WAREDAARNSA
-355 NWGVQD
+355 NWGIKDAFNGKPLMLNLKERGLTDAMDIKAYQD
-361 NLAGKSLQ
+361 AFNLAN
-369 EALTA
+369 
-374 RGLDKADAA
+374 
-383 TIQAYKQ
+383 
-390 GYDIASSVRFT
+390 SVQFT

-406 PMRAEQASQFQYDL
+406 PGRAADALQFQFDL
-420 LTGMKGPADVVS
+420 LTGAKGPADIIS
-432 AVRDGEMTSQ
+432 AASSGAMSPT

-455 SDEGRMVSAAMQD
+455 SDEGQMISAAMQD
-468 VAEVTLADSLNITR
+468 VAEVALADYLNITR

-516 AYEKEKVASGKGS
+516 AYEKEKAASGKGS

-539 QKHIASS
+539 QKHIADSS
-546 SHTRGNT
+546 KTRGKNV
-553 AVEERAAKK
+553 VEERAAKK

>member
-51 DWGQILRGLGQL
+51 VWGQILRGLGQL

-76 RHVAKWIAEGAEWA
+76 RHVAKWIAEGGEWA

-100 EAFKELGLSNPEFQN
+100 EAFQKLGLSNPEFQN

-135 LKAEALDH
+135 LKAGAIDY

-154 ASKVQSA
+154 PSKVQSSLA
-161 MSEWTKDAIERSG
+161 EWTKNEIERSG
-174 LKNYNDPLLLAQ
+174 LKNYNDPLLMAQ
-186 HFEAPVRQMQETLLA
+186 HFEAPVRQMESALLA
-201 QHNQDVERQNVNLLF
+201 QHNQDVESQNVNLLF
-216 EQASQEFD
+216 EQYSQKFD
-224 NLIFGQTNILNN
+224 NILFSQTNILN
-236 GGKNINIP
+236 GGKNVNIP
-244 RDRATVNNVAIQ
+244 RDRATVNDVAAQTFQ
-256 ALHGLT
+256 AFNKEL
-262 EKFTNLG
+262 TNLG
-269 MREDQIMPFLQAQVL
+269 VRTDQIMPFFQAQLL

-289 ASQAEAIGKGLVFD
+289 ASQAEAIGKAVTFD
-303 RNGTQVCLASQPGFS
+303 RNGEKVSLASQPGFA
-318 KALSRLKDEEMDRA
+318 KALSRLKDDEMDRA
-332 ERREKMAA
+332 WKGEVRGRQRAA
-340 WRETRAREDAARNGA
+340 WAREDAARNSA
-355 NWGVQD
+355 NWGIKDAFNGKPLKLNLKERGLTDAMDIKAYQD
-361 NLAGKSLQ
+361 AFNLAN
-369 EALTA
+369 
-374 RGLDKADAA
+374 
-383 TIQAYKQ
+383 
-390 GYDIASSVRFT
+390 SVQFT

-406 PMRAEQASQFQYDL
+406 PGRAADALQFQFDL
-420 LTGMKGPADVVS
+420 LTGAKGPADIIS
-432 AVRDGEMTSQ
+432 AASSGAMSPT

-455 SDEGRMVSAAMQD
+455 SDEGRMISAAMQD
-468 VAEVTLADSLNITR
+468 VAEVALADYLNITR

-516 AYEKEKVASGKGS
+516 AYEKEKAASGKGS

-539 QKHIASS
+539 QKHIADSS
-546 SHTRGNT
+546 KTRGKNV
-553 AVEERAAKK
+553 VEERAAKK

>member
-76 RHVAKWIAEGAEWA
+76 RHVAKWIAEGGEWA

-100 EAFKELGLSNPEFQN
+100 EAFQKLGLSNPEFQN

-135 LKAEALDH
+135 LKAGAIDY

-154 ASKVQSA
+154 PSKVQSSLA
-161 MSEWTKDAIERSG
+161 EWIKNEIERSG
-174 LKNYNDPLLLAQ
+174 LKNYNDPLLMAH
-186 HFEAPVRQMQETLLA
+186 HFEAPVRQMESDLLA
-201 QHNQDVERQNVNLLF
+201 QHNQDVESQNVNLLF
-216 EQASQEFD
+216 EQYSQKFD
-224 NLIFGQTNILNN
+224 NILFSQTNILN
-236 GGKNINIP
+236 GGKNVNIP
-244 RDRATVNNVAIQ
+244 RDRATANDVAAQTFQ
-256 ALHGLT
+256 AFNKEL
-262 EKFTNLG
+262 TNLG
-269 MREDQIMPFLQAQVL
+269 VRDDQIMPFFQAQLL

-289 ASQAEAIGKGLVFD
+289 ASQAEAIGKAVTFD
-303 RNGTQVCLASQPGFS
+303 RNGEKVSLASQPGFA
-318 KALSRLKDEEMDRA
+318 KALSRLKDDEGDRA
-332 ERREKMAA
+332 WKRYERNRQLE
-340 WRETRAREDAARNGA
+340 RNAREDAARNGA

-369 EALTA
+369 ESLKA
-374 RGLDKADAA
+374 RGLDKADAT
-383 TIQAYKQ
+383 TIQAYRE
-390 GYDIASSVRFT
+390 GYNLASSVQFT

-406 PMRAEQASQFQYDL
+406 PGRAADALQFQYDL
-420 LTGMKGPADVVS
+420 LTGAAGPAEVIAKAS
-432 AVRDGEMTSQ
+432 SGGMSPT

-455 SDEGRMVSAAMQD
+455 SDEGRMLSAAMQD
-468 VAEVTLADSLNITR
+468 VAEVTLADTLNITR
-482 SEASSLMQQ
+482 SEASRLMQQ

-516 AYEKEKVASGKGS
+516 AYEKEKAASGKGS

-562 SGDLTRGIIM
+562 SGDLTRGVIM
-572 GVGKKISPNFMQPA
+572 GLGEKISPSSSWLFEA
-586 GAGVDV
+586 DGV
-592 QFPGVSPL
+592 GVELPVSML
-600 TERDQKITHVYQS
+600 NEKNRKITQVYQS

>member
-1 MARQAQSSQPTVRE
+1 MSTTREREARTVRE
-15 RLDKGGN
+15 RLDKGAN
-22 LSSPINSQRLDSFA
+22 LSSPVNSQRLDSFA
-36 KFFPGTVGRDYSAGG
+36 KFFPGAVGRDYSAGG
-51 DWGQILRGLGQL
+51 DLGRVARAL
-63 DRGIGKAAQDIMD
+63 GMFEPGFEKAANAIID
-76 RHVAKWIAEGAEWA
+76 RNVAESGAEGIQWA
-90 RENPEVTKNM
+90 RENPEASKTV
-100 EAFKELGLSNPEFQN
+100 EALRQYSLAHPEFQN
-115 KNPYVKRAIEA
+115 KSPLVKRAIEA
-126 SILENQALQ
+126 TALENQALQ
-135 LKAEALDH
+135 LKAQAIDY

-154 ASKVQSA
+154 ASKVQSSLA
-161 MSEWTKDAIERSG
+161 EWTKNEIERSG
-174 LKNYNDPLLLAQ
+174 LKSYEDKLLLAQ
-186 HFEAPVRQMQETLLA
+186 HFMAPVRQMESALLA
-201 QHNQDVERQNVNLLF
+201 QHNQDVESQNVNLLF
-216 EQASQEFD
+216 EQYSQKLD
-224 NLIFGQTNILNN
+224 NILLSQTNILN
-236 GGKNINIP
+236 GGKNVNIP
-244 RDRATVNNVAIQ
+244 RDRAMVNDAAAQTFQ
-256 ALHGLT
+256 AFNKEL
-262 EKFTNLG
+262 TNLG
-269 MREDQIMPFLQAQVL
+269 VRTDQIMPFFQAQLL

-289 ASQAEAIGKGLVFD
+289 ASQAETIGKAVTFD
-303 RNGTQVCLASQPGFS
+303 HNGEKVSLASQPGFA
-318 KALSRLKDEEMDRA
+318 KALSRLKDDEMDRA
-332 ERREKMAA
+332 WKGEVRGRQRAA
-340 WRETRAREDAARNGA
+340 WAREDAARNSA
-355 NWGVQD
+355 NWGIKDAFNGKPLMLNLKERGLTDATDIKAYQD
-361 NLAGKSLQ
+361 AFNLAN
-369 EALTA
+369 
-374 RGLDKADAA
+374 
-383 TIQAYKQ
+383 
-390 GYDIASSVRFT
+390 SVQFT

-406 PMRAEQASQFQYDL
+406 PGRAADALQFQFDL
-420 LTGMKGPADVVS
+420 LTGAKGPADIIS
-432 AVRDGEMTSQ
+432 AASSGAMTSQ

-516 AYEKEKVASGKGS
+516 AYEKEKAASGKGS

>member
-1 MARQAQSSQPTVRE
+1 MSTTREREARTIRE
-15 RLDKGGN
+15 RLDKGAN
-22 LSSPINSQRLDSFA
+22 LSSPVNSQRLDSFA
-36 KFFPGTVGRDYSAGG
+36 KFFSGTVGRDYSAGAQ
-51 DWGQILRGLGQL
+51 WGQFIRGLGQL
-63 DRGIGKAAQDIMD
+63 DRGFEKAANAIID
-76 RHVAKWIAEGAEWA
+76 RNVAESGAEGIQWA
-90 RENPEVTKNM
+90 RENPEASKTV
-100 EAFKELGLSNPEFQN
+100 EALREYTLAHPEFQN
-115 KNPYVKRAIEA
+115 KSPLVKRAIEA
-126 SILENQALQ
+126 AALENQALQ
-135 LKAEALDH
+135 LKAGAIDY
-143 YNTSGLRNERD
+143 YNTSGLRNERN

-161 MSEWTKDAIERSG
+161 LAEWTKNEIERSG
-174 LKNYNDPLLLAQ
+174 LKNYEDKLLLAQ
-186 HFEAPVRQMQETLLA
+186 HFMAPVRQMESALLA
-201 QHNQDVERQNVNLLF
+201 QHNQDVESQNVNLLF
-216 EQASQEFD
+216 EQYSQKLD
-224 NLIFGQTNILNN
+224 NTLLSQTNILN
-236 GGKNINIP
+236 GGKNVNIP
-244 RDRATVNNVAIQ
+244 RDRATVNDVAVRTFQ
-256 ALHGLT
+256 AFNKEL
-262 EKFTNLG
+262 TNLG
-269 MREDQIMPFLQAQVL
+269 VRDDQIMPFFQAQLL

-289 ASQAEAIGKGLVFD
+289 ASQAEAIGKAVTFD
-303 RNGTQVCLASQPGFS
+303 RNGEKVSLASQPGFA
-318 KALSRLKDEEMDRA
+318 KALSRLKDDEMDRA
-332 ERREKMAA
+332 WKGEVRGRQRAA
-340 WRETRAREDAARNGA
+340 WAREDAARNSA
-355 NWGVQD
+355 NWGIKD
-361 NLAGKSLQ
+361 AFNGKPLMLNLK
-369 EALTA
+369 E
-374 RGLDKADAA
+374 RGLTNAMDIKAYQDAFNL
-383 TIQAYKQ
+383 
-390 GYDIASSVRFT
+390 ASSVQFT

-406 PMRAEQASQFQYDL
+406 PGRAADALQFQYDL
-420 LTGMKGPADVVS
+420 LTGAAGPAEVIAKAS
-432 AVRDGEMTSQ
+432 SGGMSPT

-455 SDEGRMVSAAMQD
+455 SDEGRMLSAAMQD
-468 VAEVTLADSLNITR
+468 VAEVTLADTLNITR
-482 SEASSLMQQ
+482 SEASRLMQQ

-516 AYEKEKVASGKGS
+516 AYEKEKAASGKDS

-546 SHTRGNT
+546 SSTRGNKV
-553 AVEERAAKK
+553 VEERAAKK

>member
-76 RHVAKWIAEGAEWA
+76 RHVAKWIAEGGEWA

-100 EAFKELGLSNPEFQN
+100 EAFQKLGLSNPEFQN

-135 LKAEALDH
+135 LKAGAIDY

-154 ASKVQSA
+154 PSKVQSSLA
-161 MSEWTKDAIERSG
+161 EWTKNEIERSG
-174 LKNYNDPLLLAQ
+174 LKNYNDPLLMAQ
-186 HFEAPVRQMQETLLA
+186 HFEAPVRQMESALLA
-201 QHNQDVERQNVNLLF
+201 QHNQDVESQNVNLLF
-216 EQASQEFD
+216 EQYSQKFD
-224 NLIFGQTNILNN
+224 NILFSQTNILN
-236 GGKNINIP
+236 GGKNVNIP
-244 RDRATVNNVAIQ
+244 RDRAMVNDVAAQTFQ
-256 ALHGLT
+256 AFNKEL
-262 EKFTNLG
+262 TNLG
-269 MREDQIMPFLQAQVL
+269 VRTDQIMPFFQAQLL

-289 ASQAEAIGKGLVFD
+289 ASQAEAIGKAVTFD
-303 RNGTQVCLASQPGFS
+303 RNGEKVSLASQPGFA
-318 KALSRLKDEEMDRA
+318 KALSRLKDDEMDRA
-332 ERREKMAA
+332 WKGEVRGRQRAA
-340 WRETRAREDAARNGA
+340 WAREDAARNSA
-355 NWGVQD
+355 NWGIKDAFNGKPLMLNLKERGLTDAMDIKAYQD
-361 NLAGKSLQ
+361 AFNLAN
-369 EALTA
+369 
-374 RGLDKADAA
+374 
-383 TIQAYKQ
+383 
-390 GYDIASSVRFT
+390 SVQFT

-406 PMRAEQASQFQYDL
+406 PGRAADALQFQFDL
-420 LTGMKGPADVVS
+420 LTGAKGPADIIS
-432 AVRDGEMTSQ
+432 AASSGAMSPT

-468 VAEVTLADSLNITR
+468 VAEVALADSLNITR

-516 AYEKEKVASGKGS
+516 AYEKEKAASGKGS

-562 SGDLTRGIIM
+562 SGDLTRGVIM
-572 GVGKKISPNFMQPA
+572 GLGEKISPSSSWLFEA
-586 GAGVDV
+586 DGV
-592 QFPGVSPL
+592 GVELPVSML
-600 TERDQKITHVYQS
+600 NEKNRKITQVYQS

>member
-1 MARQAQSSQPTVRE
+1 MIMARQAQSSQPTVRE

-76 RHVAKWIAEGAEWA
+76 RHVAKWIAEGGEWA

-100 EAFKELGLSNPEFQN
+100 EAFQKLGLSNPEFQN

-135 LKAEALDH
+135 LKAGAIDY

-154 ASKVQSA
+154 PSKVQSSLA
-161 MSEWTKDAIERSG
+161 EWTKNEIERSG
-174 LKNYNDPLLLAQ
+174 LKNYNDPLLMAQ
-186 HFEAPVRQMQETLLA
+186 HFEAPVRQMESALLA
-201 QHNQDVERQNVNLLF
+201 QHNQDVESQNVNLLF
-216 EQASQEFD
+216 EQYSQKFD
-224 NLIFGQTNILNN
+224 NILFSQTNILN
-236 GGKNINIP
+236 GGKNVNIP
-244 RDRATVNNVAIQ
+244 RDRATVNDAAAQTFQ
-256 ALHGLT
+256 AFNKEL
-262 EKFTNLG
+262 TNLG
-269 MREDQIMPFLQAQVL
+269 VRTDQIMPFFQAQLL

-289 ASQAEAIGKGLVFD
+289 ASQAEAIGKAVTFD
-303 RNGTQVCLASQPGFS
+303 RNGEKVSLASQPGFA
-318 KALSRLKDEEMDRA
+318 KALSRLKDDEMDRA
-332 ERREKMAA
+332 WKGEVRGRQRAA
-340 WRETRAREDAARNGA
+340 WAREDAARNSA
-355 NWGVQD
+355 NWGIKDAFNGKPLMLNLKERGLTDAMDIKAYQD
-361 NLAGKSLQ
+361 AFNLAN
-369 EALTA
+369 
-374 RGLDKADAA
+374 
-383 TIQAYKQ
+383 
-390 GYDIASSVRFT
+390 SVQFT

-406 PMRAEQASQFQYDL
+406 PGRAADALQFQFDL
-420 LTGMKGPADVVS
+420 LTGAKGPADIIS
-432 AVRDGEMTSQ
+432 AASSGAMSPT

-455 SDEGRMVSAAMQD
+455 SDEGRMISAAMQD
-468 VAEVTLADSLNITR
+468 VAEVALADYLNITR

-516 AYEKEKVASGKGS
+516 AYEKEKAASGKGS

-539 QKHIASS
+539 QKHIADSS
-546 SHTRGNT
+546 KTRGKNV
-553 AVEERAAKK
+553 VEERAAKK

>member
-76 RHVAKWIAEGAEWA
+76 RHVAKWIAEGGEWA

-100 EAFKELGLSNPEFQN
+100 DAFQKLGLSNPEFQN

-135 LKAEALDH
+135 LKAGAIDY

-154 ASKVQSA
+154 PSKVQSSLA
-161 MSEWTKDAIERSG
+161 EWTKNEIERSG
-174 LKNYNDPLLLAQ
+174 LKNYNDPLLMAQ
-186 HFEAPVRQMQETLLA
+186 HFEAPVRQMESALLA
-201 QHNQDVERQNVNLLF
+201 QHNQDVESQNVNLLF
-216 EQASQEFD
+216 EQYSQKFD
-224 NLIFGQTNILNN
+224 NILFSQTNILN
-236 GGKNINIP
+236 GGKNVNIP
-244 RDRATVNNVAIQ
+244 RDRATVNDVAAQTFQ
-256 ALHGLT
+256 AFNKEL
-262 EKFTNLG
+262 TNLG
-269 MREDQIMPFLQAQVL
+269 VRTDQIMPFFQAQLL

-289 ASQAEAIGKGLVFD
+289 ASQAEAIGKAVTFD
-303 RNGTQVCLASQPGFS
+303 RNGEKVSLASQPGFA
-318 KALSRLKDEEMDRA
+318 KALSRLKDDEMDRA
-332 ERREKMAA
+332 WKGEVRGRQRAA
-340 WRETRAREDAARNGA
+340 WAREDAARNSA
-355 NWGVQD
+355 NWGIKDAFNGKPLMLNLKERGLTDAMDIKAYQD
-361 NLAGKSLQ
+361 AFNLAN
-369 EALTA
+369 
-374 RGLDKADAA
+374 
-383 TIQAYKQ
+383 
-390 GYDIASSVRFT
+390 SVQFT

-406 PMRAEQASQFQYDL
+406 PGRAADALQFQFDL
-420 LTGMKGPADVVS
+420 LTGAKGPADIIS
-432 AVRDGEMTSQ
+432 AASSGAMSPT

-455 SDEGRMVSAAMQD
+455 SDEGRMISAAMQD
-468 VAEVTLADSLNITR
+468 VAEVALADYLNITR

-516 AYEKEKVASGKGS
+516 AYEKEKAASGKGS

-539 QKHIASS
+539 QKHIADSS
-546 SHTRGNT
+546 KTRGKNV
-553 AVEERAAKK
+553 VEERAAKK

>member
-1 MARQAQSSQPTVRE
+1 MTRQAQSSQPTVRE

-135 LKAEALDH
+135 LKAGAIDY

-154 ASKVQSA
+154 PSKVQSSLA
-161 MSEWTKDAIERSG
+161 EWTKNEIERSG
-174 LKNYNDPLLLAQ
+174 LKNYNDPLLMAQ
-186 HFEAPVRQMQETLLA
+186 HFEAPVRQMESALLA
-201 QHNQDVERQNVNLLF
+201 QHNQDVESQNVNLLF
-216 EQASQEFD
+216 EQYSQKFD
-224 NLIFGQTNILNN
+224 NILFSQTNILN
-236 GGKNINIP
+236 GGKNVNIP
-244 RDRATVNNVAIQ
+244 RDRVTVNDVAVQ
-256 ALHGLT
+256 TFQTFNKEL
-262 EKFTNLG
+262 TNLG
-269 MREDQIMPFLQAQVL
+269 VRTDQIMPFFQAQLL

-289 ASQAEAIGKGLVFD
+289 ASQAEAIGKAVTFD
-303 RNGTQVCLASQPGFS
+303 RNGEKVSLASQPGFA
-318 KALSRLKDEEMDRA
+318 KALSRLKDDEMDRA
-332 ERREKMAA
+332 WKGEVRGRQRAA
-340 WRETRAREDAARNGA
+340 WAREDAARNSA
-355 NWGVQD
+355 NWGIKDAFNGKPLMLNLKERGLTDAMDIKAYQD
-361 NLAGKSLQ
+361 AFNLAN
-369 EALTA
+369 
-374 RGLDKADAA
+374 
-383 TIQAYKQ
+383 
-390 GYDIASSVRFT
+390 SVQFT

-406 PMRAEQASQFQYDL
+406 PGRAADALQFQFDL
-420 LTGMKGPADVVS
+420 LTGAKGPADIIS
-432 AVRDGEMTSQ
+432 AASSGAMSPT

-468 VAEVTLADSLNITR
+468 VAEVALADSLNITR

-516 AYEKEKVASGKGS
+516 AYEKEKAASGKGS

-562 SGDLTRGIIM
+562 SGDLTRGIIIM

-600 TERDQKITHVYQS
+600 TERDQKITHVYQN

>member
-15 RLDKGGN
+15 RLDKGAN
-22 LSSPINSQRLDSFA
+22 LSSPVNSQRLDSFA

-51 DWGQILRGLGQL
+51 DWGQILRGLDQL
-63 DRGIGKAAQDIMD
+63 DRGIGKSAQEIMD
-76 RHVAKWIAEGAEWA
+76 RRIAEWIAEGGEWA
-90 RENPEVTKNM
+90 KENPEVTKNM
-100 EAFKELGLSNPEFQN
+100 EAFRKLSLSNPEFQN

-126 SILENQALQ
+126 AALENQALQ
-135 LKAEALDH
+135 LKAGAIDY

-161 MSEWTKDAIERSG
+161 LAEWTKNEIERSG
-174 LKNYNDPLLLAQ
+174 LKNYEDKLLLAQ
-186 HFEAPVRQMQETLLA
+186 HFMAPVRQMESDLLA
-201 QHNQDVERQNVNLLF
+201 KHNQDVESQNVNLLF
-216 EQASQEFD
+216 EQYSQKLD
-224 NLIFGQTNILNN
+224 NTLLSQTNILN
-236 GGKNINIP
+236 GGKNVNIP
-244 RDRATVNNVAIQ
+244 RDRATVNDVAVRTFQ
-256 ALHGLT
+256 AFNKEL
-262 EKFTNLG
+262 TNLG
-269 MREDQIMPFLQAQVL
+269 VRDDQIMPFFQAQLL

-289 ASQAEAIGKGLVFD
+289 ASQAEAIGKAVTFD
-303 RNGTQVCLASQPGFS
+303 RNGEKVSLASQPGFA
-318 KALSRLKDEEMDRA
+318 KALSRLKDDEMDRA
-332 ERREKMAA
+332 WKGEVRGRQRAA
-340 WRETRAREDAARNGA
+340 WAREDAARNSA
-355 NWGVQD
+355 NWGIKD
-361 NLAGKSLQ
+361 AFNGKPLMLNLK
-369 EALTA
+369 E
-374 RGLDKADAA
+374 RGLTNAMDIKAYQDAFNL
-383 TIQAYKQ
+383 
-390 GYDIASSVRFT
+390 ASSVQFT

-406 PMRAEQASQFQYDL
+406 PGRAADALQFQYDL
-420 LTGMKGPADVVS
+420 LTGAAGPAEVIAKAS
-432 AVRDGEMTSQ
+432 SGGMSPT

-455 SDEGRMVSAAMQD
+455 SDEGRMLSAAMQD
-468 VAEVTLADSLNITR
+468 VAEVTLADTLNITR
-482 SEASSLMQQ
+482 SEASRLMQQ

-516 AYEKEKVASGKGS
+516 AYEKEKAASGKDS

-546 SHTRGNT
+546 SSTRGNKV
-553 AVEERAAKK
+553 VEERAAKK

-600 TERDQKITHVYQS
+600 TERDQKVTHVYQS

>member
-1 MARQAQSSQPTVRE
+1 MSTTREREARTIRE
-15 RLDKGGN
+15 RLDKGAN
-22 LSSPINSQRLDSFA
+22 LSSPVNSQRLDSFA

-51 DWGQILRGLGQL
+51 ALGRVAHAL
-63 DRGIGKAAQDIMD
+63 GMFEPGFEKAANALID
-76 RHVAKWIAEGAEWA
+76 RNVAESGAEGIQWA
-90 RENPEVTKNM
+90 RENPEASKTV
-100 EAFKELGLSNPEFQN
+100 EALRQYSLAHPEFQN
-115 KNPYVKRAIEA
+115 KSPMVKRAIEA
-126 SILENQALQ
+126 AILENQALQ
-135 LKAEALDH
+135 LKAGAIDY

-161 MSEWTKDAIERSG
+161 LAEWTKNEIERSG
-174 LKNYNDPLLLAQ
+174 LKNYEDKLLLAQ
-186 HFEAPVRQMQETLLA
+186 HFMAPVRQMESALLA
-201 QHNQDVERQNVNLLF
+201 QHNQDVESQNVNLLF
-216 EQASQEFD
+216 EQYSQKLD
-224 NLIFGQTNILNN
+224 NTLLSQTNILN
-236 GGKNINIP
+236 GGKNVNIP
-244 RDRATVNNVAIQ
+244 RDRATVNDVAVRTFQ
-256 ALHGLT
+256 AFNKEL
-262 EKFTNLG
+262 TNLG
-269 MREDQIMPFLQAQVL
+269 VRDDQIMPFFQAQLL

-289 ASQAEAIGKGLVFD
+289 ASQAEAIGKAVTFD
-303 RNGTQVCLASQPGFS
+303 RNGEKVSLASQPGFA
-318 KALSRLKDEEMDRA
+318 KALSRLKDDEMDRA
-332 ERREKMAA
+332 WKGEVRGRQRAA
-340 WRETRAREDAARNGA
+340 WAREDAARNSA
-355 NWGVQD
+355 NWGIKD
-361 NLAGKSLQ
+361 AFNGKPLMLNLK
-369 EALTA
+369 E
-374 RGLDKADAA
+374 RGLTNAMDIKAYQDAFNL
-383 TIQAYKQ
+383 
-390 GYDIASSVRFT
+390 ASSVQFT

-406 PMRAEQASQFQYDL
+406 PGRAADALQFQYDL
-420 LTGMKGPADVVS
+420 LTGAAGPAEVIAKAS
-432 AVRDGEMTSQ
+432 SGGMSPT

-455 SDEGRMVSAAMQD
+455 SDEGRMLSAAMQD
-468 VAEVTLADSLNITR
+468 VAEVTLADTLNITR
-482 SEASSLMQQ
+482 SEASRLMQQ

-516 AYEKEKVASGKGS
+516 AYEKEKAASGKDS

-546 SHTRGNT
+546 SSTRGNKV
-553 AVEERAAKK
+553 VEERAAKK

>member
-1 MARQAQSSQPTVRE
+1 MIMARQAQSSQPTVRE

-76 RHVAKWIAEGAEWA
+76 RHVAKWIAEGGEWA

-100 EAFKELGLSNPEFQN
+100 EAFQKLGLSNPEFQN

-135 LKAEALDH
+135 LKAGAIDY

-154 ASKVQSA
+154 PSKVQSSLA
-161 MSEWTKDAIERSG
+161 EWTKNEIERSG
-174 LKNYNDPLLLAQ
+174 LKNYNDPLLMAQ
-186 HFEAPVRQMQETLLA
+186 HFEAPVRQMESALLA
-201 QHNQDVERQNVNLLF
+201 QHNQDVESQNVNLLF
-216 EQASQEFD
+216 EQYSQKFD
-224 NLIFGQTNILNN
+224 NILFSQTNILN
-236 GGKNINIP
+236 GGKNVNIP
-244 RDRATVNNVAIQ
+244 RDRATVNDVAAQTFQ
-256 ALHGLT
+256 AFNKEL
-262 EKFTNLG
+262 TNLG
-269 MREDQIMPFLQAQVL
+269 VRTDQIMPFFQAQLL

-289 ASQAEAIGKGLVFD
+289 ASQAEAIGKAVTFD
-303 RNGTQVCLASQPGFS
+303 RNGEKVSLASQPGFA
-318 KALSRLKDEEMDRA
+318 KALSRLKDDEMDRA
-332 ERREKMAA
+332 WKGEVRGRQRAA
-340 WRETRAREDAARNGA
+340 WAREDAARNSA
-355 NWGVQD
+355 NWGIKDAFNGKPLMLNLKERGLTDAMDIKAYQD
-361 NLAGKSLQ
+361 AFNLAN
-369 EALTA
+369 
-374 RGLDKADAA
+374 
-383 TIQAYKQ
+383 
-390 GYDIASSVRFT
+390 SVQFT

-406 PMRAEQASQFQYDL
+406 PGRAADALQFQFDL
-420 LTGMKGPADVVS
+420 LTGAKGPADIIS
-432 AVRDGEMTSQ
+432 AASSGAMSPT

-468 VAEVTLADSLNITR
+468 VAEVALADSLNITR

-516 AYEKEKVASGKGS
+516 AYEKEKAASGKGS

-572 GVGKKISPNFMQPA
+572 GVGKKISPSSSWLFEA
-586 GAGVDV
+586 DGV
-592 QFPGVSPL
+592 GVELPVSML
-600 TERDQKITHVYQS
+600 NEKNRKITQVYQNS
-613 ALNTLNTLFP
+613 LNTLNTLFP

-696 ARITELNKLFRK
+696 ARITELNKLFQK

>member
-1 MARQAQSSQPTVRE
+1 MSTSREREARTVRE
-15 RLDKGGN
+15 RLDKGAN
-22 LSSPINSQRLDSFA
+22 LSSPVNSQRLDSFA

-51 DWGQILRGLGQL
+51 DLGRVARAL
-63 DRGIGKAAQDIMD
+63 GMFEPGFEKAANAIID
-76 RHVAKWIAEGAEWA
+76 RNVAESGAEGIQWA
-90 RENPEVTKNM
+90 RENPEASKTV
-100 EAFKELGLSNPEFQN
+100 EALRQYSLAHPEFQN
-115 KNPYVKRAIEA
+115 KSPLVKRAIEA
-126 SILENQALQ
+126 TALENQALQ
-135 LKAEALDH
+135 LKAQAIDY

-154 ASKVQSA
+154 ASKVQSSLA
-161 MSEWTKDAIERSG
+161 EWTKNEIERSG
-174 LKNYNDPLLLAQ
+174 LKNYEDKLLLAQ
-186 HFEAPVRQMQETLLA
+186 HFMAPVRQMESALLA
-201 QHNQDVERQNVNLLF
+201 QHNQDVESQNVNLLF
-216 EQASQEFD
+216 EQYSQKFD
-224 NLIFGQTNILNN
+224 NILFSQINILN
-236 GGKNINIP
+236 GGKNVNIP
-244 RDRATVNNVAIQ
+244 RDRVTVNDVAVQTFQ
-256 ALHGLT
+256 AFNKEL
-262 EKFTNLG
+262 TNLG
-269 MREDQIMPFLQAQVL
+269 VRTDQIMPFFQAQLL

-289 ASQAEAIGKGLVFD
+289 ASQAEAIGKAVTFD
-303 RNGTQVCLASQPGFS
+303 RNGEKVSLASQPGFA
-318 KALSRLKDEEMDRA
+318 KALSRLKDDEMDRA
-332 ERREKMAA
+332 WKGEVRGRQRAD
-340 WRETRAREDAARNGA
+340 WAREDAARNSA
-355 NWGVQD
+355 NWGIKDAFNGKPLMLNLKERGLTDAMDIKAYQD
-361 NLAGKSLQ
+361 AFNLAN
-369 EALTA
+369 
-374 RGLDKADAA
+374 
-383 TIQAYKQ
+383 
-390 GYDIASSVRFT
+390 SVQFT

-406 PMRAEQASQFQYDL
+406 PGRAADALQFQFDL
-420 LTGMKGPADVVS
+420 LTGAKGPADIIS
-432 AVRDGEMTSQ
+432 AASSGAMSPT

-468 VAEVTLADSLNITR
+468 VAEVALADSLNITR
-482 SEASSLMQQ
+482 SEASSLMRQ

-516 AYEKEKVASGKGS
+516 AYEKEKAASGKGS

-562 SGDLTRGIIM
+562 SGDLTRGVIM
-572 GVGKKISPNFMQPA
+572 GLGEKISPSSSWLFEA
-586 GAGVDV
+586 DGV
-592 QFPGVSPL
+592 GVELPVSML
-600 TERDQKITHVYQS
+600 NEKNRKITQVYQS

>member
-76 RHVAKWIAEGAEWA
+76 RHVAKWIAEGGEWA

-100 EAFKELGLSNPEFQN
+100 EAFQKLGLSNPEFQN

-135 LKAEALDH
+135 LKAGAIDY

-154 ASKVQSA
+154 PSKVQSSLA
-161 MSEWTKDAIERSG
+161 EWTKNEIERSG
-174 LKNYNDPLLLAQ
+174 LKNYNDPLLMAQ
-186 HFEAPVRQMQETLLA
+186 HFEAPVRQMESALLA
-201 QHNQDVERQNVNLLF
+201 QHNQDVESQNVNLLF
-216 EQASQEFD
+216 EQYSQKFD
-224 NLIFGQTNILNN
+224 NILFSQTNILN
-236 GGKNINIP
+236 GGKNVNIP
-244 RDRATVNNVAIQ
+244 RDRATVNDVAAQTFQ
-256 ALHGLT
+256 AFNKEL
-262 EKFTNLG
+262 TNLG
-269 MREDQIMPFLQAQVL
+269 VRTDQIMPFFQAQLL

-289 ASQAEAIGKGLVFD
+289 ASQAEAIGKAVTFD
-303 RNGTQVCLASQPGFS
+303 RNGEKVSLASQPGFA
-318 KALSRLKDEEMDRA
+318 KALSRLKDDEMDRA
-332 ERREKMAA
+332 WKGEVRGRQRAA
-340 WRETRAREDAARNGA
+340 WAREDAARNSA
-355 NWGVQD
+355 NWGIKDAFNGKPLMLNLKERGLTDAMDIKAYQD
-361 NLAGKSLQ
+361 AFNLAN
-369 EALTA
+369 
-374 RGLDKADAA
+374 
-383 TIQAYKQ
+383 
-390 GYDIASSVRFT
+390 SVQFT

-406 PMRAEQASQFQYDL
+406 PGRAADALQFQFDL
-420 LTGMKGPADVVS
+420 LTGAKGPADIIS
-432 AVRDGEMTSQ
+432 AASSGAMSPT

-468 VAEVTLADSLNITR
+468 VAEVALADSLNITR

-516 AYEKEKVASGKGS
+516 AYEKEKAASGKGS

-572 GVGKKISPNFMQPA
+572 GVGKKISPSSSWLFEA
-586 GAGVDV
+586 DGV
-592 QFPGVSPL
+592 GVELPVSML
-600 TERDQKITHVYQS
+600 NEKNRKITQVYQNS
-613 ALNTLNTLFP
+613 LNTLNTLFP

-696 ARITELNKLFRK
+696 ARITELNKLFQK

>member
-22 LSSPINSQRLDSFA
+22 LSSPISSQRLDSFA
-36 KFFPGTVGRDYSAGG
+36 KFFPGTVGRDYSAGS
-51 DWGQILRGLGQL
+51 DWGLLVRGLGQL
-63 DRGIGKAAQDIMD
+63 DRGIGKSAQDIMD
-76 RHVAKWIAEGAEWA
+76 RHVAKWIAEGGEWA
-90 RENPEVTKNM
+90 RENPEITKNM

-126 SILENQALQ
+126 AILENQALQ

-161 MSEWTKDAIERSG
+161 MAEWTKDAIERSG

-186 HFEAPVRQMQETLLA
+186 YFEAPVRQMQETLLT

-303 RNGTQVCLASQPGFS
+303 RNGTQVSLASQPGFA

-340 WRETRAREDAARNGA
+340 WRETRAREDAARNSA
-355 NWGVQD
+355 NWGIKDAFNGKPLMLNLKERGLTNAMDIKAYQD
-361 NLAGKSLQ
+361 AFNLAN
-369 EALTA
+369 
-374 RGLDKADAA
+374 
-383 TIQAYKQ
+383 
-390 GYDIASSVRFT
+390 SVQFT

-406 PMRAEQASQFQYDL
+406 PGRAADALQFQFDL
-420 LTGMKGPADVVS
+420 LTGAKGPADIIS
-432 AVRDGEMTSQ
+432 AASSGVMSPT

-455 SDEGRMVSAAMQD
+455 SDEGRMISAAMQD

-505 KAQAEAMNFYA
+505 QARAEAMNFYA
-516 AYEKEKVASGKGS
+516 AYEKEKEKAASGKDS

-546 SHTRGNT
+546 SITRGNT

-600 TERDQKITHVYQS
+600 TERDQKITHVYQG

-623 DWKTRE
+623 DWKTKAPE
-629 PDDPDALEK
+629 DPDALEK
-638 LHKDSSGNYRIDD
+638 LHKDKFGNYRIDD

>member
-1 MARQAQSSQPTVRE
+1 MIMARQAQSSQPTVRE

-76 RHVAKWIAEGAEWA
+76 RHVAKWIAEGGEWA

-100 EAFKELGLSNPEFQN
+100 EAFQKLGLSNPEFQN

-135 LKAEALDH
+135 LKAGAIDY

-154 ASKVQSA
+154 PSKVQSSLA
-161 MSEWTKDAIERSG
+161 EWTKNEIERSG
-174 LKNYNDPLLLAQ
+174 LKNYNDPLLMAQ
-186 HFEAPVRQMQETLLA
+186 HFEAPVRQMESALLA
-201 QHNQDVERQNVNLLF
+201 QHNQDVESQNVNLLF
-216 EQASQEFD
+216 EQYSQKFD
-224 NLIFGQTNILNN
+224 NILFSQTNILN
-236 GGKNINIP
+236 GGKNVNIP
-244 RDRATVNNVAIQ
+244 RDRATVNDVAAQTFQ
-256 ALHGLT
+256 AFNKEL
-262 EKFTNLG
+262 TNLG
-269 MREDQIMPFLQAQVL
+269 VRTDQIMPFFQAQLL

-289 ASQAEAIGKGLVFD
+289 ASQAEAIGKAVTFD
-303 RNGTQVCLASQPGFS
+303 RNGEKVSLASQPGFA
-318 KALSRLKDEEMDRA
+318 KALSRLKDDEMDRA
-332 ERREKMAA
+332 WKGEVRGRQRAA
-340 WRETRAREDAARNGA
+340 WAREDAARNSA
-355 NWGVQD
+355 NWGIKDAFNGKPLMLNLKERGLTDAMDIKAYQD
-361 NLAGKSLQ
+361 AFNLAN
-369 EALTA
+369 
-374 RGLDKADAA
+374 
-383 TIQAYKQ
+383 
-390 GYDIASSVRFT
+390 SVQFT

-406 PMRAEQASQFQYDL
+406 PGRAADALQFQFDL
-420 LTGMKGPADVVS
+420 LTGAKGPADIIS
-432 AVRDGEMTSQ
+432 AASSGAMSPT

-455 SDEGRMVSAAMQD
+455 SDEGRMISAAMQD
-468 VAEVTLADSLNITR
+468 VAEVALADYLNITR

-516 AYEKEKVASGKGS
+516 AYEKEKAASGKGS

-539 QKHIASS
+539 QKHIADSS
-546 SHTRGNT
+546 KTRGKNV
-553 AVEERAAKK
+553 VEERAAKK

>member
-76 RHVAKWIAEGAEWA
+76 RHVAKWIAEGGEWA

-100 EAFKELGLSNPEFQN
+100 EAFQKLGLSNPEFQN

-126 SILENQALQ
+126 AVLENQALQ
-135 LKAEALDH
+135 LKAGAIDY

-161 MSEWTKDAIERSG
+161 LAEWTKNEIERSG
-174 LKNYNDPLLLAQ
+174 LKNYNDPLLMAQ
-186 HFEAPVRQMQETLLA
+186 HFEAPVRQMESALLA
-201 QHNQDVERQNVNLLF
+201 QHNQDVESQNVNLLF
-216 EQASQEFD
+216 EQYSQKFD
-224 NLIFGQTNILNN
+224 NILFSQTNILN
-236 GGKNINIP
+236 GGKNVNIP
-244 RDRATVNNVAIQ
+244 RDRATVNDVAAQTFQ
-256 ALHGLT
+256 AFNKEL
-262 EKFTNLG
+262 TNLG
-269 MREDQIMPFLQAQVL
+269 VRTDQIMPFFQAQLL

-289 ASQAEAIGKGLVFD
+289 ASQAEAIGKAVTFD
-303 RNGTQVCLASQPGFS
+303 RNGEKVSLASQPGFS
-318 KALSRLKDEEMDRA
+318 KALSRLKDDEMDRA

-340 WRETRAREDAARNGA
+340 WRETRAREDAARNSA
-355 NWGVQD
+355 NWGIKDAFNGKPLMLNLKERRLTDAMDIKAYQD
-361 NLAGKSLQ
+361 AFNL
-369 EALTA
+369 
-374 RGLDKADAA
+374 
-383 TIQAYKQ
+383 
-390 GYDIASSVRFT
+390 ASSVQFT

-406 PMRAEQASQFQYDL
+406 PGRAADALQFQFDL
-420 LTGMKGPADVVS
+420 LTGAKGPADIIS
-432 AVRDGEMTSQ
+432 AASSGAMSPT

-468 VAEVTLADSLNITR
+468 VAEVALADYLNITR

-516 AYEKEKVASGKGS
+516 AYEKEKAASGKGS

-562 SGDLTRGIIM
+562 SGDLTRGVIM
-572 GVGKKISPNFMQPA
+572 GLGEKISPSSSWLFEA
-586 GAGVDV
+586 DGV
-592 QFPGVSPL
+592 GVELPVSML
-600 TERDQKITHVYQS
+600 NEKNRKITQVYQS

>member
-1 MARQAQSSQPTVRE
+1 
-15 RLDKGGN
+15 
-22 LSSPINSQRLDSFA
+22 
-36 KFFPGTVGRDYSAGG
+36 
-51 DWGQILRGLGQL
+51 
-63 DRGIGKAAQDIMD
+63 MD

-135 LKAEALDH
+135 LKAGAIDY

-154 ASKVQSA
+154 PSKVQSSLA
-161 MSEWTKDAIERSG
+161 EWTKNEIERSG
-174 LKNYNDPLLLAQ
+174 LKNYNDPLLMAQ
-186 HFEAPVRQMQETLLA
+186 HFEAPVRQMESALLA
-201 QHNQDVERQNVNLLF
+201 QHNQDVESQNVNLLF
-216 EQASQEFD
+216 EQYSQKFD
-224 NLIFGQTNILNN
+224 NILFSQTNILN
-236 GGKNINIP
+236 GGKNVNIP
-244 RDRATVNNVAIQ
+244 RDRVTVNDVAVQ
-256 ALHGLT
+256 TFQTFNKEL
-262 EKFTNLG
+262 TNLG
-269 MREDQIMPFLQAQVL
+269 VRTDQIMPFFQAQLL

-289 ASQAEAIGKGLVFD
+289 ASQAEAIGKAVTFD
-303 RNGTQVCLASQPGFS
+303 RNGEKVSLASQPGFA
-318 KALSRLKDEEMDRA
+318 KALSRLKDDEMDRA
-332 ERREKMAA
+332 WKGEVRGRQRAA
-340 WRETRAREDAARNGA
+340 WAREDAARNSA
-355 NWGVQD
+355 NWGIKDAFNGKPLMLNLKERGLTDAMDIKAYQD
-361 NLAGKSLQ
+361 AFNLAN
-369 EALTA
+369 
-374 RGLDKADAA
+374 
-383 TIQAYKQ
+383 
-390 GYDIASSVRFT
+390 SVQFT

-406 PMRAEQASQFQYDL
+406 PGRAADALQFQFDL
-420 LTGMKGPADVVS
+420 LTGAKGPADIIS
-432 AVRDGEMTSQ
+432 AASSGAMSPT

-468 VAEVTLADSLNITR
+468 VAEVALADYLNITR

-516 AYEKEKVASGKGS
+516 AYEKEKAASGKGS

-562 SGDLTRGIIM
+562 SGDLTRGIIIM

>member
-1 MARQAQSSQPTVRE
+1 MSTTREREARTVRE
-15 RLDKGGN
+15 RLDKGAN
-22 LSSPINSQRLDSFA
+22 LSSPVNSQRLDSFA

-51 DWGQILRGLGQL
+51 DLGRVMRALGILDPGFE
-63 DRGIGKAAQDIMD
+63 KAANAIID
-76 RHVAKWIAEGAEWA
+76 RNVAESGAEGIQWA
-90 RENPEVTKNM
+90 RENPEASKTV
-100 EAFKELGLSNPEFQN
+100 EALRQYSLAHPEFQN
-115 KNPYVKRAIEA
+115 KSPLVKRAIEA
-126 SILENQALQ
+126 TALENQALQ
-135 LKAEALDH
+135 LKAQAIDY

-154 ASKVQSA
+154 ASKVQSSLA
-161 MSEWTKDAIERSG
+161 EWTKNEIERSG
-174 LKNYNDPLLLAQ
+174 LKNYEDKLLLAQ
-186 HFEAPVRQMQETLLA
+186 HFMAPVRQMESALLA
-201 QHNQDVERQNVNLLF
+201 QHNQDVESQNVNLLF
-216 EQASQEFD
+216 EQYSQKFD
-224 NLIFGQTNILNN
+224 NILFSQINILN
-236 GGKNINIP
+236 GGKNVNIP
-244 RDRATVNNVAIQ
+244 RDRVTVNDVAVQ
-256 ALHGLT
+256 TFQTFNKEL
-262 EKFTNLG
+262 TNLG
-269 MREDQIMPFLQAQVL
+269 VRTDQIMPFFQAQLL

-289 ASQAEAIGKGLVFD
+289 ASQAEAIGKAVTFD
-303 RNGTQVCLASQPGFS
+303 RNGEKVSLASQPGFA
-318 KALSRLKDEEMDRA
+318 KALSRLKDDEMDRA
-332 ERREKMAA
+332 WKGEVRGRQRAD
-340 WRETRAREDAARNGA
+340 WAREDAARNSA
-355 NWGVQD
+355 NWGIKDAFNGKPLMLNLKERGLTDAMDIKAYQD
-361 NLAGKSLQ
+361 AFNLAN
-369 EALTA
+369 
-374 RGLDKADAA
+374 
-383 TIQAYKQ
+383 
-390 GYDIASSVRFT
+390 SVQFT

-406 PMRAEQASQFQYDL
+406 PGRAADALQFQFDL
-420 LTGMKGPADVVS
+420 LTGAKGPADIIS
-432 AVRDGEMTSQ
+432 AASSGAMSPT

-468 VAEVTLADSLNITR
+468 VAEVALADSLNITR
-482 SEASSLMQQ
+482 SEASSLMRQ

-516 AYEKEKVASGKGS
+516 AYEKEKAASGKGS

-562 SGDLTRGIIM
+562 SGDLTRGVIM
-572 GVGKKISPNFMQPA
+572 GLGEKISPSSSWLFEA
-586 GAGVDV
+586 DGV
-592 QFPGVSPL
+592 GVELPVSML
-600 TERDQKITHVYQS
+600 NEKNRKITQVYQS

>member
-1 MARQAQSSQPTVRE
+1 MSTSREREARTVRE
-15 RLDKGGN
+15 RLDKGAN
-22 LSSPINSQRLDSFA
+22 LSSLVNSQRLDSFA

-51 DWGQILRGLGQL
+51 DLGRVARAL
-63 DRGIGKAAQDIMD
+63 GMFEPGFEKAANAIID
-76 RHVAKWIAEGAEWA
+76 RNVAESGAEGIQWA
-90 RENPEVTKNM
+90 RENPEASKTV
-100 EAFKELGLSNPEFQN
+100 EALRQYSLAHPEFQN
-115 KNPYVKRAIEA
+115 KSPLVKRAIEA
-126 SILENQALQ
+126 TALENQALQ
-135 LKAEALDH
+135 LKAGAIDY

-154 ASKVQSA
+154 ASKVQSSLA
-161 MSEWTKDAIERSG
+161 EWTKDEIERSG
-174 LKNYNDPLLLAQ
+174 LKSYEDKLLLAQ
-186 HFEAPVRQMQETLLA
+186 HFMAPVRQMESALLA
-201 QHNQDVERQNVNLLF
+201 QHNQDVESQNVNLLF
-216 EQASQEFD
+216 EQYSQKLD
-224 NLIFGQTNILNN
+224 NILLSQTNILN
-236 GGKNINIP
+236 GGKNVNIP
-244 RDRATVNNVAIQ
+244 RDRATVNDAAAQTFQ
-256 ALHGLT
+256 AFNKEL
-262 EKFTNLG
+262 TNLG
-269 MREDQIMPFLQAQVL
+269 VRNDQIMPFFQAQLL

-289 ASQAEAIGKGLVFD
+289 ASQAEAIGKAVTFD
-303 RNGTQVCLASQPGFS
+303 RNGEKVSLASQPGFA
-318 KALSRLKDEEMDRA
+318 KALSRLKDDEMDRA
-332 ERREKMAA
+332 WKGEARGRQRAA
-340 WRETRAREDAARNGA
+340 WAREDAARNSA
-355 NWGVQD
+355 NWGIKD
-361 NLAGKSLQ
+361 AFNGKPLMLNLK
-369 EALTA
+369 E
-374 RGLDKADAA
+374 RGLTDATDIKAYQDAFNL
-383 TIQAYKQ
+383 
-390 GYDIASSVRFT
+390 ASSVQFT

-406 PMRAEQASQFQYDL
+406 PGRAADALQFQFDL
-420 LTGMKGPADVVS
+420 LTGAKGPADIIS
-432 AVRDGEMTSQ
+432 AASSGAMSPT

-516 AYEKEKVASGKGS
+516 AYEKEKAASGKGS
-529 YTALDITQLK
+529 YTVLDITQLK

-546 SHTRGNT
+546 SNTRGNT

-600 TERDQKITHVYQS
+600 TERDQKITHVYQG